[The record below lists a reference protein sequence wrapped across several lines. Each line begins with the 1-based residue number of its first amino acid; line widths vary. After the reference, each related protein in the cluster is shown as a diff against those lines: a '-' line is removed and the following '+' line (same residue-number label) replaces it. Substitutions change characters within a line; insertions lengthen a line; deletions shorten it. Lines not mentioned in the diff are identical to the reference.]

1 MSPAGPASAGAECE
15 GALRLLGRLT
25 GVVLGGFPCCR
36 SPLCPICRS
45 CAFQRDAPAALPA
58 LPGARGEETSPG
70 RKLVLTT
77 CSGRGELGEPL
88 EEGARSRARLRL
100 GQVCAGSS
108 ETQKHLAGIW
118 ILLLFFPF
126 LSDIWLFSNHCQIL
140 VKCRGFSFF
149 LFFLSPLAF
158 PYLIDIKILF
168 FLPSCPSALSH
179 EHSSNSF
186 LYSQGHCDIK
196 GCPQLCFSTCTFCRT
211 PSLSQLHHWKN
222 ALPVPWEMRGL

>member
-1 MSPAGPASAGAECE
+1 MQLKNLFLTFSWGRGARAGRGGQERADGEGFCEPSWSSLSWGRVRGSPAAPGTPH
-15 GALRLLGRLT
+15 
-25 GVVLGGFPCCR
+25 GGDPGWV
-36 SPLCPICRS
+36 PLLCPVCRS
-45 CAFQRDAPAALPA
+45 CAFQGDAPAVLPA

-118 ILLLFFPF
+118 IMLLFFPF
-126 LSDIWLFSNHCQIL
+126 LRDIWLFSNHYQIL

-149 LFFLSPLAF
+149 FFFFLL
-158 PYLIDIKILF
+158 L
-168 FLPSCPSALSH
+168 LSFI
-179 EHSSNSF
+179 S
-186 LYSQGHCDIK
+186 
-196 GCPQLCFSTCTFCRT
+196 
-211 PSLSQLHHWKN
+211 
-222 ALPVPWEMRGL
+222 